1 MVPARSIFAHSQEV
15 EDNTLS
21 ARTGLQYFQWSTH
34 MNRLMVLL
42 FLLGFLVVS
51 ISAKF
56 FLDATHEMRSASVEA
71 PRSSALTAAVSAQD
85 KVGLL
90 ETNRTRFAIV
100 LAITVSWFALAMYL
114 ITKRIVVP
122 ANKMAVAA
130 RQMLQGNFGST
141 LPNDSKGDLADV
153 GKLLNDMSAN
163 FQEILLLT
171 GTAVGNSLAALER
184 LDNTVK
190 SNSHGSSAEMH
201 KHIEDMKRHLG
212 TVQTMVQEFTF
223 YQARFDGRA
232 VFGDVAD
239 TQGTGGPTVDRENPA
254 IEAVDK
260 LVMPPGS
267 KPKGK
272 RHD

>member
-1 MVPARSIFAHSQEV
+1 
-15 EDNTLS
+15 
-21 ARTGLQYFQWSTH
+21 

-42 FLLGFLVVS
+42 FLLGLVVVS

-56 FLDATHEMRSASVEA
+56 FFDASEEIRSASVEA
-71 PRSSALTAAVSAQD
+71 PGRPAMTAAVSAQD

-90 ETNRTRFAIV
+90 ETNRTRFAVV
-100 LAITVSWFALAMYL
+100 LVITVSWFALAMYL
-114 ITKRIVVP
+114 IARRIVVP

-141 LPNDSKGDLADV
+141 LPNDSKDDLGDV

-184 LDNTVK
+184 LDSTVK
-190 SNSHGSSAEMH
+190 SDSYASNAEMQ
-201 KHIEDMKRHLG
+201 KYIEDMKRHLG
-212 TVQTMVQEFTF
+212 TLQTMVQEFTF

-239 TQGTGGPTVDRENPA
+239 TPGTGGPAVDRENPA
-254 IEAVDK
+254 MEAVDK
-260 LVMPPGS
+260 LVMSPGS
-267 KPKGK
+267 KRKGN

>member
-1 MVPARSIFAHSQEV
+1 
-15 EDNTLS
+15 
-21 ARTGLQYFQWSTH
+21 

-42 FLLGFLVVS
+42 FLLGLVVVS

-56 FLDATHEMRSASVEA
+56 FFDATHEIQSASVEA
-71 PRSSALTAAVSAQD
+71 PGSPAMSAALSAQD
-85 KVGLL
+85 NVGLL
-90 ETNRTRFAIV
+90 ETNRTRFAVV
-100 LAITVSWFALAMYL
+100 LVITVSWFALAMYL
-114 ITKRIVVP
+114 IARRIVVP

-141 LPNDSKGDLADV
+141 LPNDSKGDLGDV

-184 LDNTVK
+184 LDSTVK
-190 SNSHGSSAEMH
+190 SDSHSSSAEMQ

-212 TVQTMVQEFTF
+212 TLQTMVQEFTF

-239 TQGTGGPTVDRENPA
+239 TQGTGGPAVDRENPA
-254 IEAVDK
+254 MEAIDK
-260 LVMPPGS
+260 LVMSPGS
-267 KPKGK
+267 KPKGN